1 MPSRKELELSGI
13 PLEPSPL
20 DQSNRLRVAVIG
32 VLGDVTAERAHLS
45 MHLFDELRDICR
57 ARGGDFA
64 EMKFAADTG
73 AGTEAAQSEALLQRQ
88 LDEVAARH
96 AYVIA
101 IVGTDS
107 AGLQTGSNGETSR
120 RFPWQRASGGGAGV
134 VPASLL
140 PYVLSNTATVGR
152 LFFYMPARHGGIE
165 PETRAAEHALRAAEE
180 AAMLIRSSRHPLRD
194 GIESRDELV
203 AHIRADLEA
212 VIDRLLPACRTLTPL
227 ALERRAHE
235 AFALSRTRAYVEI
248 PEYLERLE
256 QFAFGRTENRRRSAE
271 QRSGRTGLVV
281 AGPSGCGKSAL
292 LAYWTGRLQHER
304 REAFIVLH
312 HVAITSSGSD
322 HVPLLR
328 HVMMELRERYALADA
343 VPADGAEIEKALPL
357 WLGHVQNEN
366 LVLIIDGL
374 DQLQPESQDLAWLPL
389 YIPPRV
395 TVIVSTTESHALEV
409 LREREWEELHVQPL
423 TLEQRRDLAH
433 RYAAEFGRRHNLAQL
448 DRISLP
454 STGGNPLH
462 LRTQLEESGRG
473 GSAAE
478 LNEHIDYYLTA
489 RDLPELFERVLVRLE
504 ERFGRENLR
513 TVLTLILASR
523 RGLSE
528 TELAGA
534 SGIERE
540 ELAAIVQALNYH
552 LMEREGLLTYYHD
565 HMRRA
570 VDRRYLFGR
579 RDELKRVRWRIAGY
593 FGSEQ
598 ETPRRA
604 EELPWQLAAIGEV
617 EELRAAIT
625 DIPLA
630 MELLKDNDP
639 YQLLHYWLVVGNR
652 GEMAQAYFTA
662 MERYRQADTSPRALV
677 AALRTMAEFFVQAG
691 EYEAAE
697 RFCRSALSVHHTAG
711 RPDWRDSLGTLDS
724 LAALLYHTGR
734 YTEAIEISRRAL
746 AVRETGDGITG
757 PEIAKNLADLGAV
770 CHAMHAYDDAEDY
783 LMRALTIAN
792 DTDDTIL
799 ALAANNLGALRA
811 TLGHFEE
818 AARFFEHALQLNR
831 RLLGAEH
838 LEVASNLVNIGF
850 ALQRTGNTA
859 AATAQYREALGIA
872 ERVLGS
878 QHPHVA
884 LFLTNLGMLLRETS
898 QLDEATDLLMR
909 AADIRRETFGPDAI
923 ETATSMTRLAG
934 ALCRQERYGEALAL
948 YREAIV
954 VQEPVLGG
962 DHPEIIQIF
971 RIMDEIEERAE
982 QQ

>member
-1 MPSRKELELSGI
+1 M
-13 PLEPSPL
+13 EPSPL

-32 VLGDVTAERAHLS
+32 VLCDATAERAHLS
-45 MHLFDELRDICR
+45 MHLFDQLRDICR

-64 EMKFAADTG
+64 EMQFASDAA
-73 AGTEAAQSEALLQRQ
+73 AGTDAPQSKALLQRQ

-101 IVGTDS
+101 IVGTDG
-107 AGLQTGSNGETSR
+107 AALQTGANGETGR
-120 RFPWQRASGGGAGV
+120 RFPWQRTSGGGAGV

-140 PYVLSNTATVGR
+140 PHVLSNTATVGR
-152 LFFYMPARHGGIE
+152 LFFYMPARNGHIE
-165 PETRAAEHALRAAEE
+165 PEARAAEHALRAAEE

-203 AHIRADLEA
+203 ACVRSDLEA
-212 VIDRLLPACRTLTPL
+212 VIDRLLPAGRTLTPL

-248 PEYLERLE
+248 PEYLQRLDR
-256 QFAFGRTENRRRSAE
+256 FAFGISTNNGRSAE
-271 QRSGRTGLVV
+271 HRSGGRGLVV

-292 LAYWTGRLQHER
+292 LAYWTSRLRYDR
-304 REAFIVLH
+304 RETFIILH

-343 VPADGAEIEKALPL
+343 VPASGTEIERALPL

-374 DQLQPESQDLAWLPL
+374 DQLQPASQDLAWLPR

-395 TVIVSTTESHALEV
+395 TLILSATDSHALET

-423 TLEQRRDLAH
+423 TLAQRRDLAH

-462 LRTQLEESGRG
+462 LRTQLEESGHG
-473 GSAAE
+473 ESAGE
-478 LNEHIDYYLTA
+478 LNQHIDYYLTA
-489 RDLPELFERVLVRLE
+489 RDLPELFERVLARLE
-504 ERFGRENLR
+504 ERFGRDRLR
-513 TVLTLILASR
+513 TALTLILASR

-528 TELAGA
+528 AELAGA
-534 SGIERE
+534 GGIDGA
-540 ELAAIVQALNYH
+540 ELAGIVHALNVH
-552 LMEREGLLTYYHD
+552 LMERDGLLTYYHD

-570 VDRRYLFGR
+570 VERRYLHGR
-579 RDELKRVRWRIAGY
+579 GEELRQVRWRIASY
-593 FGSEQ
+593 FASAQ
-598 ETPRRA
+598 DTPRRA
-604 EELPWQLAAIGEV
+604 EELPWQLSTLGAV
-617 EELRAAIT
+617 EELRAAIAN
-625 DIPLA
+625 IPLA
-630 MELLKDNDP
+630 LELLKNNDP
-639 YQLLHYWLVVGNR
+639 YQLLHYWLLAGNR
-652 GEMAQAYFTA
+652 GEMARAYVDA
-662 MERYRQADTSPRALV
+662 MEQYRLSGAAPRTLV
-677 AALRTMAEFFVQAG
+677 AALRTLAEFFVQAG
-691 EYEAAE
+691 EYDAAE
-697 RFCRSALSVHHTAG
+697 EFCRSALSVQDTAG
-711 RPDWRDSLGTLDS
+711 KPDWRDSLGTLDS

-734 YTEAIEISRRAL
+734 YTEAIEISRCAL
-746 AVRETGDGITG
+746 AMRETGNAATAR
-757 PEIAKNLADLGAV
+757 EIARNLADLGAV
-770 CHAMHAYDDAEDY
+770 YHAMQAYDEAECC

-831 RLLGAEH
+831 RLLGTEH
-838 LEVASNLVNIGF
+838 LEVASNLVNLGF

-859 AATAQYREALGIA
+859 TATMQYREALAIA

-878 QHPHVA
+878 RHPHVA
-884 LFLTNLGMLLRETS
+884 LFLTNLGLLLRETGL
-898 QLDEATDLLMR
+898 LDEATDLLMR
-909 AADIRRETFGPDAI
+909 ATEIRRETFGPDAV
-923 ETATSMTRLAG
+923 ETAASMTRLAG

-948 YREAIV
+948 YRQAIL
-954 VQEPVLGG
+954 VQEPMLGG

-971 RIMDEIEERAE
+971 KIMDEIEERAE